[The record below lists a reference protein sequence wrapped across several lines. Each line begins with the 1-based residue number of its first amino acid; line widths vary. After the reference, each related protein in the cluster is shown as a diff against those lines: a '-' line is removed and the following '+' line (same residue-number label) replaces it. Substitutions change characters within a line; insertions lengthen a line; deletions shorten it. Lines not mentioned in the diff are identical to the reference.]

1 VAGAQKHQSAGHWR
15 AISSGVQGAMTVTVG
30 VQNAQVRAARDPDR
44 LDSQADSP
52 PGRTLSGRIA
62 TWTTLF
68 SCQGAAP
75 KGMIIGS
82 AGLQFGLQFTL
93 VQPGSPEYAHP
104 A

>member
-1 VAGAQKHQSAGHWR
+1 V
-15 AISSGVQGAMTVTVG
+15 TVTSGAPGIQVG
-30 VQNAQVRAARDPDR
+30 AIGHPLRS
-44 LDSQADSP
+44 DSQADSP
-52 PGRTLSGRIA
+52 PGRTLSGDIA

-68 SCQGAAP
+68 SCQDAAP
-75 KGMIIGS
+75 KGMIIRS

>member
-1 VAGAQKHQSAGHWR
+1 
-15 AISSGVQGAMTVTVG
+15 MTVTVG
-30 VQNAQVRAARDPDR
+30 VQNAQVRAVRDPDR

-52 PGRTLSGRIA
+52 PGRTLSGHIT

-75 KGMIIGS
+75 KGMIIRS

-93 VQPGSPEYAHP
+93 SYSLVHRSTRIRPDLRRERL
-104 A
+104 